1 MRKGSIAMAEEDD
14 DLRATVE
21 TITAESERLTDVERE
36 KATLEADDP
45 RMADLSAEAE
55 QLAQRLV
62 PLTAAESDLVAEAR
76 PD

>member
-1 MRKGSIAMAEEDD
+1 MADEDD
-14 DLRATVE
+14 DLKATVE
-21 TITAESERLTDVERE
+21 TIAADAERLTAVERE

-55 QLAQRLV
+55 RLAQRIH
-62 PLTAAESDLVAEAR
+62 PLTSAEADLVEEAR

>member
-1 MRKGSIAMAEEDD
+1 MADEDD
-14 DLRATVE
+14 DLKATVE
-21 TITAESERLTDVERE
+21 TIAAEAEHLTDVERE

-55 QLAQRLV
+55 RLAQRLV
-62 PLTAAESDLVAEAR
+62 PLTAAETDLVAEAH